1 MSVVRSPPQ
10 SLITCTDGNGN
21 SIATAGKAG
30 GSQPDLR
37 NISKGSSE
45 VELRHP
51 QITLRQKRKLPEDD
65 FTAKFESF
73 QSKIQSILLD
83 MSKTQAENL
92 NKISQDVSSIKEQI
106 SQIKVTTDTL
116 VADQEKL
123 KTAVANMYGFKTEI
137 EQKVDALKKEI
148 ESLKPASI
156 NQCLL
161 QQGVS
166 YEDIISEMN
175 ERSHREKKYDHT
187 RHQ

>member
-45 VELRHP
+45 VELR
-51 QITLRQKRKLPEDD
+51 KRKLPKDD

-116 VADQEKL
+116 VADQEKTKKL
-123 KTAVANMYGFKTEI
+123 KIKNSSSQHVWIQNR
-137 EQKVDALKKEI
+137 D
-148 ESLKPASI
+148 
-156 NQCLL
+156 
-161 QQGVS
+161 
-166 YEDIISEMN
+166 
-175 ERSHREKKYDHT
+175 
-187 RHQ
+187 